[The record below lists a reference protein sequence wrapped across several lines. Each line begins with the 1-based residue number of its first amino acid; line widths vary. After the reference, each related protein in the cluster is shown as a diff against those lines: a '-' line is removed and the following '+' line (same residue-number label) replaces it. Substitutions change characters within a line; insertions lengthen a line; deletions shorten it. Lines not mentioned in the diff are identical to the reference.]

1 MHPERFR
8 PLLTANGPFASIY
21 VDDSHDAPNSTAR
34 LEVTCRHVRREL
46 ERHGAQPG
54 LISVV
59 ENAVL
64 QTHPP
69 VGGSGRMLIATAE
82 AVIIDEHLPRP
93 DSPTVRLS
101 ELPYF
106 LPLVR
111 HGVDAPTYLVVAVDH
126 IGADITVHRDHT
138 VSSETVQ
145 AGGYPVHKAERADK
159 GHYGEAQQRVDEM
172 IRKNTRAVAD
182 RVTEIFDD
190 RKVEEVFVVGEP
202 DSRARLLSA
211 LPARITGHSAELHGT
226 RGDGARPDEI
236 RRAIN
241 AEFERRR
248 LAGTDAAVQ
257 RIRAAEGRKSGL
269 GVEGLTA
276 VCAALRDGAVE
287 TLLIGDLADQTVV
300 ADDRLSTIAP
310 TPDVLSEL
318 GTAPTRTLRAD
329 EALPLAAVS
338 VDASIVCDEQRV
350 DLADGV
356 AAVLRYVD
364 SNT

>member
-8 PLLTANGPFASIY
+8 PLLTAKGPFASIY
-21 VDDSHDAPNSTAR
+21 VDDSHNEPNSTTQ
-34 LEVTCRHVRREL
+34 LEVTCRDVRREL

-54 LISVV
+54 LTSVV
-59 ENAVL
+59 EDALL

-69 VGGSGRMLIATAE
+69 VGESGRMLIATAD
-82 AVIIDEHLPRP
+82 ALIIDEHLPRP
-93 DSPTVRLS
+93 ESPTVRLS

-106 LPLVR
+106 LPIVR
-111 HGVDAPTYLVVAVDH
+111 GGLDAPTYLVVAVDH
-126 IGADITVHRDHT
+126 IGADIALHRGHT
-138 VSSETVQ
+138 VSSETVE
-145 AGGYPVHKAERADK
+145 ASGYPVHKAERADR

-172 IRKNTRAVAD
+172 ILKKVRAVAD

-211 LPARITGHSAELHGT
+211 LPGRIAGHSAELQGT
-226 RGDGARPDEI
+226 RGDGSRSEEI

-248 LAGTDAAVQ
+248 LARADAAVQ

-269 GVEGLTA
+269 GVAGLTA

-287 TLLIGDLADQTVV
+287 TLLIGDLADRTVF
-300 ADDRLSTIAP
+300 ADDRLNTIAP
-310 TPDVLSEL
+310 NPDVLSEL

-338 VDASIVCDEQRV
+338 VDASIVCDEQHV

-356 AAVLRYVD
+356 GAVLRYVD